1 MKKIY
6 RIAAL
11 LSVVTLAASGCVEE
25 NLEPVKP
32 NKPAKDGDEIVFG
45 ARAGFENSDPDTKT
59 VYDGSTYTD
68 GGKTYERINWII
80 NKDKIEI
87 YCPEAANAKSSH
99 YTVTSVT
106 DENGNVNDVL
116 ERLSE
121 DGALQWKGDG
131 DHHFYAMYPSSMMF
145 EDKEDAERESLE
157 IIDGKVLVQ
166 GVVDAVQTPTSITQD
181 KDGNYIAVPDM
192 TYAYMA
198 ATSVSKRE
206 QGSVSLSFRPIVTAL
221 DIVFYNDQDS
231 NISLHNITIESSQ
244 PIAGRFNADLAS
256 SDDDGL
262 PLCNYVVGE
271 TSNTIIVSTFY
282 TPEGGS
288 VPIPLPVLS
297 KKSLKITVFLL
308 PRDSKLS
315 NDALIENLTVKVLA
329 SGMAEKTKKLE
340 DAKIPFSV
348 KTNISNLH
356 LPPLRVSGDNWMQE
370 MDPDLEFK
378 NLSLPGAGGAFT
390 QGYSGVTPD
399 YFKQQTLTA
408 SELWSM
414 GIRAFEAVCDRP
426 ASSGESLGGQQIL
439 CNKKQVGIT
448 VQGALDFL
456 LGKVI
461 PTNGEQPQETAML
474 ILGYQSISANP
485 AYNPNEFL
493 SSLKA
498 LLASDYTKDSKYQD
512 HIIAFTPNL
521 TIGNA
526 RGKVIIL
533 CRPNQRDQVQDGLTV
548 NMETMSA
555 ALGVD
560 LSSKVTIV
568 DGCGS
573 SKDRWGARGY
583 EVRSEKTY
591 WHKNSERV
599 FLWYRWEDKKNT
611 DKVEY
616 PYKRAVDISNYSTVS
631 KKENQDLNPSTDP
644 TGRNQIQ
651 TGYDLLEVRHIE
663 YYMQQGVKPADNG
676 PIKKGEMNFS
686 FPTNQKNETKDTIQC
701 WYQDWARV
709 VMGDY
714 YVESRWE
721 DPDLPIIGDK
731 GNYKI
736 QWFSSYDEKWENIR
750 DTFDNT
756 LNGTYKDKVVVNSL
770 CGYKA
775 TKETNVSPCY
785 SLAPSMM
792 GEKSEWLDSGMIW
805 GGAGGDIKGLAQD
818 LNTKFY
824 SYLLQS
830 GMEMKSGPT
839 GVILMDYVSNNPD
852 YGAAYYLPG
861 AILANNYKTKK

>member
-11 LSVVTLAASGCVEE
+11 LSVVTFAASGCVEE

-99 YTVTSVT
+99 YTVTSVK
-106 DENGNVNDVL
+106 DENGNDNDVL

-145 EDKEDAERESLE
+145 EGKEDAERESLE

-181 KDGNYIAVPDM
+181 NEGNYIAVPDM

-221 DIVFYNDQDS
+221 DIVFYNDQNS

-262 PLCNYVVGE
+262 PLCNYVDGE

-282 TPEGGS
+282 QPDSDS

-308 PRDSKLS
+308 PRDSKLG

-340 DAKIPFSV
+340 EAKIPFSV

-370 MDPDLEFK
+370 MNDSLEFK

-390 QGYSGVTPD
+390 QGYPDDKNPD

-408 SELWSM
+408 DELWSM

-426 ASSGESLGGQQIL
+426 STSGATLGGQQIL
-439 CNKKQVGIT
+439 CNKQSVGVT
-448 VQGALDFL
+448 VKDALDFL

-461 PTNGEQPQETAML
+461 PTNGEPQETAML
-474 ILGYQSISANP
+474 ILGYQSISSNP

-493 SSLKA
+493 SSLKT
-498 LLASDYTKDSKYQD
+498 LLQDSKYKD

-548 NMETMSA
+548 NLGTMSA

-591 WHKNSERV
+591 WHKNAERR
-599 FLWYRWEDKKNT
+599 FSILGSRYQWGSQKHT
-611 DKVEY
+611 DDVEY
-616 PYKRAVDISNYSTVS
+616 SYKRAVDISNYSTVS
-631 KKENQDLNPSTDP
+631 KIENQDLNPSTDP
-644 TGRNQIQ
+644 TGPDDIQ
-651 TGYDLLEVRHIE
+651 KGYDSLGVSHIE
-663 YYMQQGVKPADNG
+663 YYMQQSVEPDDDG
-676 PIKKGEMNFS
+676 PNSRIKKGEMNFS
-686 FPTNQKNETKDTIQC
+686 FPTNQENVEC

-709 VMGDY
+709 VMDDY
-714 YVESRWE
+714 YVDARWE
-721 DPDLPIIGDK
+721 DPDMPFIGDK

-736 QWFSSYDEKWENIR
+736 RWFNSYDEKWENITE
-750 DTFDNT
+750 TFDNT
-756 LNGTYKDKVVVNSL
+756 LNGTYKDKIVVNSL

-775 TKETNVSPCY
+775 TEETNVSPCY
-785 SLAPSMM
+785 SLAPSMK
-792 GEKSEWLDSGMIW
+792 GERKGLDSGMIW
-805 GGAGGDIKGLAQD
+805 GGAGGDIKGLAMD
-818 LNTKFY
+818 LNTRFY

-839 GVILMDYVSNNPD
+839 GVILMDYVSNNPND
-852 YGAAYYLPG
+852 GDGAAYYLPG